1 MKNTLFTI
9 ITIILFSL
17 QSCNLNDPNKNVD
30 EGEIQGKNYKSEEI
44 GWTMEIPDGW
54 TVVDKDLTEER
65 NNKGQKAL
73 EKSMGQKVDFTGL
86 KNLLSLQKGQFNV
99 FQSTSEPFTL
109 DYEGQWKETNAA
121 VKSIIFSTYKDQ
133 GIKADTSITT
143 IEKIDGLDFHKYSF
157 TIYSPDGEIIL
168 NQIMYGRL
176 INGFDFG
183 VNINY
188 NNNKDR
194 DELLKVFKN
203 SKFKLR

>member
-99 FQSTSEPFTL
+99 FQSTSEPFDL
-109 DYEGQWKETNAA
+109 EYEGQWEETNAA